1 MEIVE
6 FNGWK
11 RNVRLSNGEVELIV
25 TGDVGPRIIRF
36 GFINDINMFGEIDGG
51 QGGVG
56 EDEWMIRGGHRF
68 WLAPEEKPLSY
79 ELDNSTVEFHDIENG
94 IKTVQKVGDI
104 SGVQKILEIVLN
116 PNKNEV
122 RVLHT
127 IVNKSDVV
135 VERAPWALS
144 VMATGGTEYIPMP
157 VHIAHSDRL
166 THNQEWSLWGYTH
179 FNDPRWNFM
188 EKYVTLTQDVNRT
201 PTKLGIKHREG
212 WVGYLL
218 QDKLF
223 VKYFGCDD
231 DAVYP
236 DAGMNFETFTNQEFL
251 EIESLGGI
259 VKLAPGE
266 SVSHQEIWHLH
277 KSVAP
282 CLTEDDIDCNILS
295 LIE

>member
-1 MEIVE
+1 MEFIE

-25 TGDVGPRIIRF
+25 TGEVGPRVIRF
-36 GFINDINMFGEIDGG
+36 GFIDDINIFAEIDGQ

-79 ELDNSTVEFHDIENG
+79 ELDNSTVEFHKRENG
-94 IKTVQKVGDI
+94 VKTVQKVGDI
-104 SGVQKILEIVLN
+104 SGVQKVMEIVLN
-116 PNKNEV
+116 PDKNEV
-122 RVLHT
+122 RISHT
-127 IVNKSDVV
+127 IINKSDAV

-157 VHIAHSDRL
+157 AHISHADRL

-179 FNDPRWNFM
+179 FSDPRWNFM
-188 EKYVTLTQDVNRT
+188 EKYITLSQDTQRG

-212 WVGYLL
+212 WVGYML

-223 VKYFGCDD
+223 VKYFACDES
-231 DAVYP
+231 ANYP
-236 DAGMNFETFTNQEFL
+236 DAGMNFETFTNEEFL
-251 EIESLGGI
+251 EIESIGGI
-259 VKLAPGE
+259 TKLAPGE
-266 SVSHQEIWHLH
+266 SVSHQEIWQLH
-277 KSVAP
+277 KGVSSCV
-282 CLTEDDIDCNILS
+282 TEDDIDCNIMS
-295 LIE
+295 LVE